1 MGRQKLGSM
10 TYQVSRID
18 IDVTKQ
24 NKRGK
29 GVISSQSLKQYRKHA
44 INYGE
49 WCKKEYGI
57 KAFAD
62 CKPYI
67 QQYADWL
74 SSKGRSSST
83 VHTYIAAVCRF
94 FDVRLDTIKKPK
106 RICAK
111 NKRSRGKKES
121 GARRSATREASPRLY
136 DFALKVGIR
145 RAEYGHLLVDDFVLD
160 ESGYPCVRVFKGK
173 GGKYQLQRIFPEDVD
188 FVRSYFERDSKFVF
202 SRDEMRN
209 EIDLHAL
216 RAVQARRAYDHYC
229 KRIEQEGREKLT
241 KEIQARWEKY
251 SGKPWNESLVREKP
265 YYIRGENKKLAA
277 DHGLPL
283 VYDRLALMAVSVFH
297 LSHWRLDVTVS
308 NYMLAV
314 GWDTGQKQAAHS
326 AC

>member
-10 TYQVSRID
+10 VYQVSRIS
-18 IDVTKQ
+18 IDLTKQ
-24 NKRGK
+24 NKRKSGT
-29 GVISSQSLKQYRKHA
+29 ISPKSLKQYRQHA
-44 INYGE
+44 INFGE
-49 WCKKEYGI
+49 WCKKEHGI

-67 QQYADWL
+67 QQYGDWL
-74 SSKGRSSST
+74 VSKQKSEST
-83 VHTYIAAVCRF
+83 VHTYLASICRF
-94 FDVRLDTIKKPK
+94 FDVSLGSIQKPK
-106 RICAK
+106 RVCAK
-111 NKRSRGKKES
+111 NTRSRGKKES
-121 GARRSATREASPRLY
+121 DARRSATREASPRLY
-136 DFALKVGIR
+136 DFALKVGVR
-145 RAEYGHLLVDDFVLD
+145 RAEYGHLLIDDFVLD
-160 ESGYPCVRVFKGK
+160 ESGYPCVRIVKGK
-173 GGKYQLQRIFPEDVD
+173 GGKFQLQRILPESVD

-202 SRDEMRN
+202 SRAEMRN

-216 RAVQARRAYDHYC
+216 RAVQARRAYDYYVQ
-229 KRIEQEGREKLT
+229 RIKQEGREKLT
-241 KEIQARWEKY
+241 SEIRARWEKY
-251 SGKPWNESLVREKP
+251 SGKPWKEFLVREKP